1 MTKKEIAIKIADE
14 TGIKQIVVKEVVQK
28 TIDAM
33 IEALAKGETLEL
45 RNFGV
50 FKIKERKART
60 GRNPRTGES
69 VPVPPKKVVT
79 FKPGLI
85 MKQRVR
91 ESKQV

>member
-33 IEALAKGETLEL
+33 IESLSRGETLEL

-50 FKIKERKART
+50 FKVKERKART
-60 GRNPRTGES
+60 GRNPRTGETVS
-69 VPVPPKKVVT
+69 VPPKKVVT
-79 FKPGLI
+79 FKPGLV
-85 MKQRVR
+85 MKQSV
-91 ESKQV
+91 K

>member
-33 IEALAKGETLEL
+33 IESLAKGETLEL

-50 FKIKERKART
+50 FKVKERKART
-60 GRNPRTGES
+60 GRNPRTGETVS
-69 VPVPPKKVVT
+69 VPPKKVVT
-79 FKPGLI
+79 FKPGLV
-85 MKQRVR
+85 MKQSV
-91 ESKQV
+91 K

>member
-33 IEALAKGETLEL
+33 IESLSRGETLEL

-50 FKIKERKART
+50 FKVKERKART
-60 GRNPRTGES
+60 GRNPRTGETVS
-69 VPVPPKKVVT
+69 VPPKKVVT
-79 FKPGLI
+79 FKPGLV
-85 MKQRVR
+85 MKQSVR
-91 ESKQV
+91 

>member
-33 IEALAKGETLEL
+33 IESLAKGETLEL

-50 FKIKERKART
+50 FKVKERKARP
-60 GRNPRTGES
+60 GRNPRTGETVS
-69 VPVPPKKVVT
+69 VPPKKVVT
-79 FKPGLI
+79 FKPGLV
-85 MKQRVR
+85 MKQSV
-91 ESKQV
+91 K

>member
-33 IEALAKGETLEL
+33 IESLAKGETLEL
-45 RNFGV
+45 RNFGI
-50 FKIKERKART
+50 FKVKERKART
-60 GRNPRTGES
+60 GRNPRTGETVS
-69 VPVPPKKVVT
+69 IPPKKVVT

-85 MKQRVR
+85 MKQSVR
-91 ESKQV
+91 